1 MARACRKQLQW
12 EVTQNSS
19 GVHSSSSSLEI
30 ALAAE
35 LSALRQRDLER
46 RLRVLTGR
54 RGAVVQTE
62 HGSAVDFS
70 SNDYLGL
77 ASDPRLMGD
86 ASIGAAR
93 AGSGAAASRLIS
105 GNTIEHER
113 LDDAL
118 AEFFGTEAALSF
130 STGYSANT
138 GIIPALVGREDVVFS
153 DELNHASL
161 IDGCRLSRA
170 TVHVYPH
177 ADADALG
184 RLIAAERVK
193 HRRALIVTDG
203 MFSMDGDT
211 APLPAIVALARQ
223 FDAWTYVDDAHA
235 VGVTG
240 RNGRGTVEELAL
252 EGQIDVWV
260 GTLGK
265 AFGAAGAFVAG
276 SRILR
281 EHLINRA
288 RSFIF
293 STGPMPAQAAA
304 ARGALAIV
312 QREPELRRRLHDNCR
327 YLRLGLATHGV
338 HASGNAESHIVPVVI
353 GEPAATMAVGRSLAD
368 QGFLV
373 GAVRPP
379 TVARGTSRLRITV
392 SAAHTAEQIDAF
404 VNALAAVMDF
414 ALTTQR

>member
-1 MARACRKQLQW
+1 
-12 EVTQNSS
+12 
-19 GVHSSSSSLEI
+19 
-30 ALAAE
+30 
-35 LSALRQRDLER
+35 
-46 RLRVLTGR
+46 
-54 RGAVVQTE
+54 
-62 HGSAVDFS
+62 
-70 SNDYLGL
+70 
-77 ASDPRLMGD
+77 
-86 ASIGAAR
+86 
-93 AGSGAAASRLIS
+93 
-105 GNTIEHER
+105 
-113 LDDAL
+113 
-118 AEFFGTEAALSF
+118 
-130 STGYSANT
+130 
-138 GIIPALVGREDVVFS
+138 
-153 DELNHASL
+153 
-161 IDGCRLSRA
+161 
-170 TVHVYPH
+170 
-177 ADADALG
+177 
-184 RLIAAERVK
+184 
-193 HRRALIVTDG
+193 
-203 MFSMDGDT
+203 
-211 APLPAIVALARQ
+211 LPAIVALARQ

-353 GEPAATMAVGRSLAD
+353 GEPAATMAVGRSLAE

-379 TVARGTSRLRITV
+379 TVAPGTSRLRITV